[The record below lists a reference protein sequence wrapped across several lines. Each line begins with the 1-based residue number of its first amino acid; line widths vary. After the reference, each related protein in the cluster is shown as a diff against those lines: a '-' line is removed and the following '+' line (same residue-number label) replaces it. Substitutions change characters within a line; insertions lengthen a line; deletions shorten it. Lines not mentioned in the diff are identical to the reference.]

1 MQRSDSTSAA
11 AWTDLACFAATTVR
25 YGKANQQLRPIR
37 RIGGVRLRR
46 QNLRTRS
53 LAALASLAFTWL
65 GGCPTRAITPDIANP
80 SFMTV
85 SRRPTWTAVLS
96 QLTVLC
102 IALVASG
109 ALSGYG
115 AEPKARSRRLPLA
128 VLPSEVPSP
137 AENPTTAEKV
147 ALGRR
152 LFFDARLSGDNA
164 MSCATCH
171 LPSKA
176 WTDGLPLAK
185 GREGATLSRNTPAL
199 LNLAFFER
207 YMWDGRANSLEAQ
220 ALLPIQSPAEM
231 HQDLD
236 ELVRELNAISGYV
249 EQFHS
254 AFGSGA
260 TRENVAQALAAFQR
274 TLVTG
279 ETPLDRYLRGDR
291 RALSEA
297 ARRGLELF
305 LGEAGCIRC
314 HHGPL
319 LSDGRFYRLGV
330 TFDDPGLAAVSGDR
344 EDWGKF
350 RTPSLRNVADTGP
363 YMHNG
368 SLKSLEEVVTFYYR
382 GVPTVAAG
390 EPALDIKPLLGRS
403 FSEIPDLVSF
413 LEALSGDLPVV
424 STPELP

>member
-1 MQRSDSTSAA
+1 
-11 AWTDLACFAATTVR
+11 
-25 YGKANQQLRPIR
+25 
-37 RIGGVRLRR
+37 
-46 QNLRTRS
+46 
-53 LAALASLAFTWL
+53 
-65 GGCPTRAITPDIANP
+65 
-80 SFMTV
+80 
-85 SRRPTWTAVLS
+85 
-96 QLTVLC
+96 
-102 IALVASG
+102 
-109 ALSGYG
+109 
-115 AEPKARSRRLPLA
+115 LA

>member
-1 MQRSDSTSAA
+1 
-11 AWTDLACFAATTVR
+11 
-25 YGKANQQLRPIR
+25 
-37 RIGGVRLRR
+37 
-46 QNLRTRS
+46 
-53 LAALASLAFTWL
+53 
-65 GGCPTRAITPDIANP
+65 
-80 SFMTV
+80 
-85 SRRPTWTAVLS
+85 
-96 QLTVLC
+96 
-102 IALVASG
+102 
-109 ALSGYG
+109 
-115 AEPKARSRRLPLA
+115 LA

-363 YMHNG
+363 
-368 SLKSLEEVVTFYYR
+368 
-382 GVPTVAAG
+382 
-390 EPALDIKPLLGRS
+390 
-403 FSEIPDLVSF
+403 
-413 LEALSGDLPVV
+413 
-424 STPELP
+424 